1 MKGYKYTEE
10 YNKMKNSAPKLVVN
24 AVKSETVKAIPKG
37 LWIRIED
44 TVDHKLSTLQ
54 KMRRS
59 INSKV
64 LGAYRLE
71 TGIYFNEGEWKIDR
85 SKSFAV
91 QMGLMFLDPHL
102 SKEDQ
107 KKASKLCS
115 SQEKSCYKRMA
126 TEVDEIEE
134 FLNSPERK
142 KTRRFSKP
150 ITSVSYLLKLMDKFN
165 KPETPDNR
173 EDQQEEDQQ
182 SSEASDETVQKETVQ
197 VKIPQ
202 TEEDMVKFMVEK
214 GFDLDKVLEI
224 ICDHLADE
232 EDQQEVAF

>member
-1 MKGYKYTEE
+1 
-10 YNKMKNSAPKLVVN
+10 MKNSAPKLVVN
-24 AVKSETVKAIPKG
+24 SVKSETVKAIPKG
-37 LWIRIED
+37 LWINYED
-44 TVDHKLSTLQ
+44 TVDHKLSVLQ

-64 LGAYRLE
+64 LGAYRQE
-71 TGIYFNEGEWKIDR
+71 TGIEFVDGEWKINR
-85 SKSFAV
+85 SKSFSYN
-91 QMGLMFLDPHL
+91 MGLMFLDPHL
-102 SKEDQ
+102 SKVDQ

-115 SQEKSCYKRMA
+115 SQEKSCYKRFA
-126 TEVDEIEE
+126 TEIDEIEE

-173 EDQQEEDQQ
+173 EDQQEDDQQ
-182 SSEASDETVQKETVQ
+182 SSDETSDETVQKETVQ

-202 TEEDMVKFMVEK
+202 TEEDMVKFMVDK

-232 EDQQEVAF
+232 EDQQQVASK

>member
-1 MKGYKYTEE
+1 
-10 YNKMKNSAPKLVVN
+10 MKNSAPKLVV

-37 LWIRIED
+37 LWMKFED
-44 TVDHKLSTLQ
+44 TLDHKLSVLRQ
-54 KMRRS
+54 MRRS
-59 INSKV
+59 INSKRQ
-64 LGAYRLE
+64 GAYLIE
-71 TGIYFNEGEWKIDR
+71 TGLGFDSKREMPWKIDR
-85 SKSFAV
+85 SKSFAFNI
-91 QMGLMFLDPHL
+91 GSIFLDPNI

-107 KKASKLCS
+107 KKASKFCS
-115 SQEKSCYKRMA
+115 SQEKSCYKRFA
-126 TEVDEIEE
+126 SEIDPIEE

-142 KTRRFSKP
+142 KTKSFTKP
-150 ITSVSYLLKLMDKFN
+150 ITSVSYLLKLMDKWY
-165 KPETPDNR
+165 KSQEESPDNR
-173 EDQQEEDQQ
+173 EDQQVEDQQ